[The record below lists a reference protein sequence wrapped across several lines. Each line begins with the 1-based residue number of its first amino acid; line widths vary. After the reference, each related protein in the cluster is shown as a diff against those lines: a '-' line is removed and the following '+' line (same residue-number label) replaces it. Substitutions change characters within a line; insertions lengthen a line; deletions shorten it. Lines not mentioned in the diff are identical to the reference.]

1 MKLFACLFVLLATAP
16 VALAGTNCT
25 DRPECWPEGSAMNM
39 GLTAVQQRD
48 ATQKELARAY
58 TKLVALV
65 SSTNEVLGEEIA
77 KPLQAAQDE
86 WYKYSNAECSL
97 VGALTGAGGSWPST
111 YTVQCELGLAYQRL
125 RRVRS
130 ATRCIN
136 REIKV
141 GYGLDWTNCLQQLAP
156 IVNRM

>member
-1 MKLFACLFVLLATAP
+1 MKLLVCLFVLLVTAP
-16 VALAGTNCT
+16 VAFAGTNCT

-39 GLTAVQQRD
+39 GLTAAQQRD
-48 ATQKELARAY
+48 AIQKKLERTYTQ
-58 TKLVALV
+58 LVALV
-65 SSTNEVLGEEIA
+65 SSNEVLGDQLG

-130 ATRCIN
+130 AIRCIN
-136 REIKV
+136 RESKS
-141 GYGLDWTNCLQQLAP
+141 GYGLEWTSCLQQLAP